1 MTEHDRTPD
10 LRAYPATVAELVD
23 HRAERY
29 PDADFLLGYSDGGL
43 KSVSGREFARRILS
57 ANVHL
62 RDLGVEKGTRVAL
75 LSGNKPGWGIAFCG
89 VVSSGAV
96 VVPIDPLLTPSEYGH
111 ILRASRARVLVAEE
125 KFCLDVEEHRDRYGD
140 LEHVVNLDAWDPAV
154 PGRPVPDVEAP
165 PTRPSPTD
173 TCSILFTSGTTG
185 KSKAVRLEH
194 RNVVANIKQ
203 LYERIHTG
211 PGDTFVSVL
220 PLFHTFESTC
230 GFLMPLYSGARI
242 IYAASLK
249 SRDIVAAIRDGEGT
263 IILGVPLLYEK
274 LLAGIHDAVKKQPAL
289 KRVAF
294 SASLGVVKAGR
305 AVLKADWG
313 RGIFRGL
320 RAKAGFGRIRIM
332 ISGASALDPDVARG
346 FSHLG
351 LPLCQGY
358 GLTETSPVDTV
369 DFAGAGNLRP
379 ASVGP
384 CLWGSEVAVLEPDE
398 EGRGELCFR
407 GPQVM
412 PGYLDNP
419 EADAAVFFEADPPE
433 VTNHGDRPLYA
444 AGPGVDLVPPEYR
457 KYWFRTGD
465 IGYLDADGYVY
476 IAGRKKNVIVTAAG
490 KNVYPEEIEEKLS
503 RSPFIAECVVLGRR
517 NSKTGREDVTVVIVP
532 DYEHFELGAREKG
545 YELDQHKIRETLRR
559 EVGRV
564 NEQLAPFKRVKD
576 FQLRDEELPKTS
588 TKKVKRYLLEGEPVP
603 APPPRGD

>member
-1 MTEHDRTPD
+1 MTESACTPD
-10 LRAYPATVAELVD
+10 LLAYPATVAELVD
-23 HRAERY
+23 HRGESY

-43 KSVSGREFARRILS
+43 KSVGGRDFKRRVLA
-57 ANVHL
+57 ANAHL
-62 RDLGVEKGTRVAL
+62 RSLGVEKGTRVAL
-75 LSGNKPGWGIAFCG
+75 LSANRPGWGVAFCG
-89 VVSSGAV
+89 VVYSGAV

-111 ILRASRARVLVAEE
+111 ILRASRARILIAEE
-125 KFCLDVEEHRDRYGD
+125 KFRLDVEEHRDRYPD
-140 LEHVVNLDAWDPAV
+140 LERVVDLDGWDPAI
-154 PGRPVPDVEAP
+154 PGRAVPDAEP
-165 PTRPSPTD
+165 PAERPSPTD
-173 TCSILFTSGTTG
+173 TCSILYTSGTTG

-203 LYERIHTG
+203 LYQRVHTG

-230 GFLMPLYSGARI
+230 GFLMPLYSGARV

-249 SRDIVAAIRDGEGT
+249 SRDIIAAVRDGEGT
-263 IILGVPLLYEK
+263 ILLGVPLLYEK
-274 LLAGIHDAVKKQPAL
+274 LLAGIRDAVRKQPAL
-289 KRVAF
+289 TRAAF
-294 SASLGVVKAGR
+294 SASLVVRAGR
-305 AVLKADWG
+305 AVLKANWG
-313 RGIFRGL
+313 KGFFRGL
-320 RAKAGFGRIRIM
+320 REKAGFGKMRIM
-332 ISGASALDPDVARG
+332 ISGASALDPDIARG
-346 FSHLG
+346 FHLLG
-351 LPLCQGY
+351 FPLCQGY
-358 GLTETSPVDTV
+358 GLTETSPVDAV
-369 DFAGAGNLRP
+369 DFAGTPDLRP

-384 CLWGSEVAVLEPDE
+384 CVWGSEVMVLEPDE

-433 VTNHGDRPLYA
+433 AKNFDDRLLYA
-444 AGPGVDLVPPEYR
+444 AGPGLDRVPPEYR
-457 KYWFRTGD
+457 GRWFRTGD
-465 IGYLDADGYVY
+465 IGRLDAEGYVY

-503 RSPFIAECVVLGRR
+503 RSPFVAECMVLGRR
-517 NSKTGREDVTVVIVP
+517 NEKTGREDVTVVIVP

-564 NEQLAPFKRVKD
+564 NTELAPFKRIKD

-588 TKKVKRYLLEGEPVP
+588 TKKVKRYLMEGEAVP
-603 APPPRGD
+603 APPSRGE